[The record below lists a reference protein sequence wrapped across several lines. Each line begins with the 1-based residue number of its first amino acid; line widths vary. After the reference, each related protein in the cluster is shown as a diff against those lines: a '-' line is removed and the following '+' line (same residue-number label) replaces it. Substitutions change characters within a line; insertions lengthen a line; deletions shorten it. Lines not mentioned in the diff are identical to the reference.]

1 MSGTAEV
8 PGLSSTV
15 WTLLWLQPNGVAT
28 PVTAVLL
35 CLPALAGKRGYSF
48 SVSCGALAF
57 LLPKVPRLFCTHSP
71 GHKRGGFLCLL
82 LVATDFPT
90 SHLSLQTELG
100 SVLPFRKANWFR
112 EAQRFFRV
120 LEQRPISVPPSL
132 LRDALPPPCPPLSR
146 LRPSFLVLRP
156 AFRPASH
163 ALGPSRGASRH
174 GKAGWSH
181 VLDTLGPQAPPSV
194 RVGCATLERSLAA

>member
-1 MSGTAEV
+1 M
-8 PGLSSTV
+8 
-15 WTLLWLQPNGVAT
+15 
-28 PVTAVLL
+28 TAVLL
-35 CLPALAGKRGYSF
+35 CVPVLAGKRGYSF

-57 LLPKVPRLFCTHSP
+57 LLPKVPPLFSTHSP

-82 LVATDFPT
+82 LVATDIPT
-90 SHLSLQTELG
+90 SHLSLQTELD

-120 LEQRPISVPPSL
+120 LEHRPPLTLLRPPSS
-132 LRDALPPPCPPLSR
+132 AVPSPPSCPLLSR

-163 ALGPSRGASRH
+163 ALGPPRGAWRH
-174 GKAGWSH
+174 GKAGWSR
-181 VLDTLGPQAPPSV
+181 VLDTLGPQAP
-194 RVGCATLERSLAA
+194 

>member
-1 MSGTAEV
+1 M
-8 PGLSSTV
+8 
-15 WTLLWLQPNGVAT
+15 
-28 PVTAVLL
+28 
-35 CLPALAGKRGYSF
+35 
-48 SVSCGALAF
+48 SCGALAF

-82 LVATDFPT
+82 LVATDIPT
-90 SHLSLQTELG
+90 SHLSLPNRAAFQEGELVSGSPALFQGLRTE
-100 SVLPFRKANWFR
+100 AC
-112 EAQRFFRV
+112 
-120 LEQRPISVPPSL
+120 PISAPPSL
-132 LRDALPPPCPPLSR
+132 LRDALPPSCPPLSR
-146 LRPSFLVLRP
+146 LRPSFLVLCP

-163 ALGPSRGASRH
+163 ALGPSRGAWRH